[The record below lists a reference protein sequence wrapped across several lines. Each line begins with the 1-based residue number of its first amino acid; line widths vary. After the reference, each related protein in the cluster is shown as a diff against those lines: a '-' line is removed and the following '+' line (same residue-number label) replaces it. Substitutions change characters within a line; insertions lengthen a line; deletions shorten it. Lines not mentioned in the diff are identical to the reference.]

1 LPCQAH
7 GFLWLRHKHQQE
19 LRALNNQLAATQQ
32 LVQETKSAFS
42 SAALEASNL
51 KAQNKDL
58 QKAIKAKGER
68 ILAQTTVALKPKD
81 QTVEI
86 KEGAKESVSPD
97 NRTRVDFE
105 KVDGNLKIKGFT
117 LTNPAEAS
125 VSLQWLAAL
134 NLELV
139 LTKGPEG
146 NYRVYI
152 DSQNAIPIA
161 LTLRVDP
168 SVTAKR
174 WFERINLSAS
184 ASFGNSLI
192 GPVTFGG
199 LASVGVGYQIS
210 SKINFGL
217 NVSAVY
223 TGNVFLFYGATVT
236 FYPFAK

>member
-1 LPCQAH
+1 M
-7 GFLWLRHKHQQE
+7 
-19 LRALNNQLAATQQ
+19 
-32 LVQETKSAFS
+32 
-42 SAALEASNL
+42 EASNL

-58 QKAIKAKGER
+58 QKQIKAKGER
-68 ILAQTTVALKPKD
+68 ILAQSTIALKPKD
-81 QTVEI
+81 QTVQFD
-86 KEGAKESVSPD
+86 KEATKETTSPD

-105 KVDGNLKIKGFT
+105 KVQDNLKIKGFT

-139 LTKGPEG
+139 LTKGEAG

-152 DSQNAIPIA
+152 DSQNAVPIA

-168 SVTAKR
+168 SVNAKR
-174 WFERINLSAS
+174 WFERISLSAS
-184 ASFGNSLI
+184 GAFGNSLI
-192 GPVTFGG
+192 GPVSFGG

-210 SKINFGL
+210 NKVNVGL

-223 TGNVFLFYGATVT
+223 TGNVFLFYGATLT
-236 FYPFAK
+236 WYPFAQ

>member
-1 LPCQAH
+1 MAH

-19 LRALNNQLAATQQ
+19 LRSLHNQLALSQQ
-32 LVQETKSAFS
+32 LVQETKTAFS

-58 QKAIKAKGER
+58 QKQIKAKGER
-68 ILAQTTVALKPKD
+68 ILAQSTVALKPKD

-86 KEGAKESVSPD
+86 KEAKESVSPD

-105 KVDGNLKIKGFT
+105 KVQDGLKVSGFT

-139 LTKGPEG
+139 LTKGPG
-146 NYRVYI
+146 NTYRVYI
-152 DSQNAIPIA
+152 DSQQAIPVS
-161 LTLRVDP
+161 LTLKVDP
-168 SVTAKR
+168 SVASRR

-184 ASFGNSLI
+184 GAFGNSLI
-192 GPVTFGG
+192 GPVAFGG
-199 LASVGVGYQIS
+199 LASIGIGYQIT
-210 SKINFGL
+210 NRLNLGV

-236 FYPFAK
+236 WFPFAQE